1 MAIKIPIITVFDN
14 KGLRAAQY
22 QLNKVSGS
30 FSALGRNFAI
40 AGTAVGVFATGLGL
54 AVKAASNFEAE
65 YEGVNQVFGKAAR
78 SVQDF
83 ARAASETAGLSET
96 AALQGAKT
104 FGLFARSAQLGEEE
118 AAKFATS
125 LVQLAGDLGS
135 FNDVPT
141 EEALAAIQSGL
152 MGQAEPLRKFGVF
165 LTDTKLRAEA
175 QALAIYN
182 GTGALNDQ
190 QKMLASYSLI
200 MKDTEIQQGDFV
212 KYQNTFGNAFKT
224 VQKDI
229 ENITKDIGMELLP
242 IIAQVTPIIGQLAR
256 EFGWKLAN
264 AVKSVDWESV
274 IGSLVEFFTFVVSNI
289 DTITRLATSL
299 FLLNTAFNA
308 VRAASGLYN
317 AAATILNATFTVTAG
332 KIALTTGALKLFKTA
347 LVTTGIGALV
357 VGLGFII
364 EAIINTNDAAEDGAP
379 KVTNYGGALQKSG
392 ADAAWAASKY
402 GIAKDAINGLNS
414 ASANYK
420 PPVIAGPDAF
430 ERRMNVGKSEAL
442 SKYLSVQAEI
452 DAAKNGSTSGG
463 GSSAAPAQS
472 YIATL
477 NAAVKQQKLFTKI
490 TTGGTVSEGLAAD
503 LLGGSKGLAK
513 AKEIAKGN
521 IALATKL
528 QTKFNKTA
536 AGVAELKSIKDAA
549 DRQTEA
555 DNAQAL
561 ADQREA
567 QAARDAA
574 IAAEKAAA
582 DERERIYQS
591 FADSVKSIFG
601 QIKDSILNAFTLP
614 SLGSSTDAII
624 RNMGKLLT
632 KTREFS
638 NNITQLSSM
647 GLDPVL
653 LRQII
658 SEGPIAGAKLAA
670 SLVAGGASGLAAIN
684 TGYSELS
691 GLGSA
696 IGMTGT
702 NAVFGA
708 ERQQNIY
715 NIEVN
720 GGVGSGATIGQ
731 AIVDAI
737 KAYERTSGAVWQGA

>member
-1 MAIKIPIITVFDN
+1 MAIKIPIITIFDN
-14 KGLRAAQY
+14 KGLRAAQH

-40 AGTAVGVFATGLGL
+40 AGTAIGVFATGLGA

-65 YEGVNQVFGKAAR
+65 YEGVNQVFGKAAQ
-78 SVQDF
+78 SVQAF
-83 ARAASETAGLSET
+83 AVAASKTAGLSET

-175 QALAIYN
+175 QALAIYD

-200 MKDTEIQQGDFV
+200 MKDTQIQQGDFV
-212 KYQNTFGNAFKT
+212 KYQDTFGNAFKT
-224 VQKDI
+224 VQTDI
-229 ENITKDIGMELLP
+229 QNITKDIGMELLP

-264 AVKSVDWESV
+264 AVKSVDWQSV
-274 IGSLVEFFTFVVSNI
+274 IGSLVQFLTFVVSNI
-289 DTITRLATSL
+289 EAITKLATSL

-308 VRAASGLYN
+308 VRAASGLFN
-317 AAATILNATFTVTAG
+317 AAMTILKFTFVQTAG
-332 KIALTTGALKLFKTA
+332 GIALSTGALKLFKTA

-357 VGLGFII
+357 VGLGYII
-364 EAIINTNDAAEDGAP
+364 EAIINTNDSAKDGTP
-379 KVTNYGGALQKSG
+379 TVTSYGGALQKSG
-392 ADAAWAASKY
+392 KDAEWAAGKY
-402 GIAKDAINGLNS
+402 GIAKDAITGLNN

-420 PPVIAGPDAF
+420 PPLIVGPDAF

-442 SKYLSVQAEI
+442 SRYLKIQAGIEE
-452 DAAKNGSTSGG
+452 DKNGGSGVAKKSIG
-463 GSSAAPAQS
+463 VLKGFNQD
-472 YIATL
+472 L
-477 NAAVKQQKLFTKI
+477 KKEVQKQNLFVKLTEKKGL
-490 TTGGTVSEGLAAD
+490 SEGLASD
-503 LLGGSKGLAK
+503 LLGGTKGLAL
-513 AKEIAKGN
+513 AKKVAKGSSD
-521 IALATKL
+521 LADKL
-528 QTKFNKTA
+528 QKKFNKTA
-536 AGVAELKSIKDAA
+536 AGMAEIQAQKDKDQAKIDADAEA
-549 DRQTEA
+549 DRQKQEA
-555 DNAQAL
+555 KA
-561 ADQREA
+561 
-567 QAARDAA
+567 
-574 IAAEKAAA
+574 AAEKAIT
-582 DERERIYQS
+582 DERERVYKS
-591 FADSVKSIFG
+591 FADSIKSTFA
-601 QIKDSILNAFTLP
+601 QIRDSILNAFDLP
-614 SLGSSTDAII
+614 SLGTSTDSII

-638 NNITQLSSM
+638 SNITQLSSM

-653 LRQII
+653 LQQII
-658 SEGPIAGAKLAA
+658 SQGPIAGARLAA
-670 SLVAGGASGLAAIN
+670 SLVSGGASGLAAIN
-684 TGYSELS
+684 TGFSEFS
-691 GLGSA
+691 GLASD

-702 NAVFGA
+702 NSAFGTPK
-708 ERQQNIY
+708 QQNIY

>member
-1 MAIKIPIITVFDN
+1 MAIKIPIITIFDN

-40 AGTAVGVFATGLGL
+40 AGTAVGAFATGLGV

-65 YEGVNQVFGKAAR
+65 YEGVNQVFGAAAK
-78 SVQDF
+78 SVQAF
-83 ARAASETAGLSET
+83 AVAASKTAGLSET

-104 FGLFARSAQLGEEE
+104 FGLFAKSAKLGEEE
-118 AAKFATS
+118 AADFATS

-175 QALAIYN
+175 QAMAIYD

-200 MKDTEIQQGDFV
+200 MKDTKIQQGDFV

-224 VQKDI
+224 VQTDI
-229 ENITKDIGMELLP
+229 QNITKDIGMELLP
-242 IIAQVTPIIGQLAR
+242 VIAKVTPIIGDLAR

-264 AVKSVDWESV
+264 AIKGVDWESL
-274 IGSLVEFFTFVVSNI
+274 IGSIVEFFTFVVNNI
-289 DTITRLATSL
+289 ETITRLATAL

-308 VRAASGLYN
+308 VRAATGLYN
-317 AAATILNATFTVTAG
+317 AAATILNATFTITAG
-332 KIALTTGALKLFKTA
+332 KIALTTGALKLFRTA

-364 EAIINTNDAAEDGAP
+364 EAIINTNNSAKDGEP
-379 KVTNYGGALQKSG
+379 TVTSYGGALQKSG
-392 ADAAWAASKY
+392 ADAEWAAGKY

-420 PPVIAGPDAF
+420 PPLIVGPDAF

-442 SKYLSVQAEI
+442 SKYLATQADIEA
-452 DAAKNGSTSGG
+452 DKNSGG
-463 GSSAAPAQS
+463 GSSAAPTKS
-472 YIATL
+472 YFATL
-477 NAAVKQQKLFTKI
+477 NAAVAEQKLFTKL
-490 TTGGTVSEGLAAD
+490 TTKGNISEGAAAD
-503 LLGGSKGLAK
+503 LLGGSKGLAV
-513 AKEIAKGN
+513 AKKIAKGN
-521 IALATKL
+521 TDLATKV
-528 QTKFNKTA
+528 QKKFNKTA
-536 AGVAELKSIKDAA
+536 AGIAEIRGKAEK
-549 DRQTEA
+549 
-555 DNAQAL
+555 AQAQIDSDQAQ
-561 ADQREA
+561 AD
-567 QAARDAA
+567 AARDAA
-574 IAAEKAAA
+574 IAREEAAA
-582 DERERIYQS
+582 RERARIYQS
-591 FADSVKSIFG
+591 FADSVKSTFASIR
-601 QIKDSILNAFTLP
+601 DSILSAFDLP
-614 SLGSSTDAII
+614 KLGSSTDSII

-638 NNITQLSSM
+638 SNITQLSSM
-647 GLDPVL
+647 GLDPKL
-653 LRQII
+653 LQQII
-658 SEGPIAGAKLAA
+658 SQGPIAGARLAA
-670 SLVAGGASGLAAIN
+670 SLVAGGATGLAAIN

-691 GLGSA
+691 GLASN

-702 NAVFGA
+702 NAAFGTSA
-708 ERQQNIY
+708 QQNIY

>member
-1 MAIKIPIITVFDN
+1 MAIKIPIITIFDN
-14 KGLRAAQY
+14 KGLRAAQH

-40 AGTAVGVFATGLGL
+40 AGTAVGVFATGLGM

-65 YEGVNQVFGKAAR
+65 YEGVNQVFGAAAK
-78 SVQDF
+78 SVQAF
-83 ARAASETAGLSET
+83 AAAASETAGLSET

-104 FGLFARSAQLGEEE
+104 FGLFARTAQLGEEE
-118 AAKFATS
+118 AAKFATT

-141 EEALAAIQSGL
+141 EEALAALQSGL

-175 QALAIYN
+175 QALAIYD
-182 GTGALNDQ
+182 GTGALTDQ

-200 MKDTEIQQGDFV
+200 MKDTQVQQGDFV
-212 KYQNTFGNAFKT
+212 KYQETFGNAFKT

-242 IIAQVTPIIGQLAR
+242 IVAKITPIIGDLAR

-264 AVKSVDWESV
+264 ALKAVDFESL
-274 IGSLVEFFTFVVSNI
+274 IGSIVEFFTFVVSNI
-289 DTITRLATSL
+289 ETITRVVTAL

-317 AAATILNATFTVTAG
+317 AAATLLNSTFTITAG
-332 KIALTTGALKLFKTA
+332 KIALTTTALKFFRTA
-347 LVTTGIGALV
+347 LITTGVGALV
-357 VGLGFII
+357 VALGFII
-364 EAIINTNDAAEDGAP
+364 EAIMNTNDSAKEGTP
-379 KVTNYGGALQKSG
+379 TVTNYGGALQKSG
-392 ADAAWAASKY
+392 ADAAWAAGQY

-430 ERRMNVGKSEAL
+430 ERRMNLGKSEAL
-442 SKYLSVQAEI
+442 SRYLKIQGEIEAAENSS
-452 DAAKNGSTSGG
+452 KSG
-463 GSSAAPAQS
+463 SAAPAQS
-472 YIATL
+472 YMATL
-477 NAAVKQQKLFTKI
+477 NAAVKQQKLFTKL
-490 TTGGTVSEGLAAD
+490 TTKGNISEGAAAD
-503 LLGGSKGLAK
+503 LLGGSKGLAV
-513 AKEIAKGN
+513 AKKIAKGSTD
-521 IALATKL
+521 LATRVQK
-528 QTKFNKTA
+528 KFNKTA
-536 AGVAELKSIKDAA
+536 AGIAEINARKSADQAKSDAA
-549 DRQTEA
+549 DAAA
-555 DNAQAL
+555 D
-561 ADQREA
+561 
-567 QAARDAA
+567 AARDAA
-574 IAAEKAAA
+574 IAREQAATN
-582 DERERIYQS
+582 ERERIYES
-591 FADSVKSIFG
+591 FANSVKSTFS
-601 QIKDSILNAFTLP
+601 QIRDSILSAFDLP

-638 NNITQLSSM
+638 SNITQLSSM
-647 GLDPVL
+647 GLDPKL
-653 LRQII
+653 LQQII
-658 SEGPIAGAKLAA
+658 SQGPIAGARLAA
-670 SLVAGGASGLAAIN
+670 SLVAGGAAGLGTIN
-684 TGYSELS
+684 TGFAELS
-691 GLGSA
+691 GLGST

-702 NAVFGA
+702 NAAFGTSK
-708 ERQQNIY
+708 QQNIY

>member
-141 EEALAAIQSGL
+141 EEALAALQSGL

-182 GTGALNDQ
+182 GTGALTDQ

-200 MKDTEIQQGDFV
+200 MKDTQIQQGDFV
-212 KYQNTFGNAFKT
+212 KYQDTFGNAFKT

-242 IIAQVTPIIGQLAR
+242 IVAKITPIIGELAR

-264 AVKSVDWESV
+264 ALKAVDFESL
-274 IGSLVEFFTFVVSNI
+274 IGSIVEFFTFVVSNI
-289 DTITRLATSL
+289 ETITRVVTAL

-357 VGLGFII
+357 VGLGYII
-364 EAIINTNDAAEDGAP
+364 EAITNTNDAAEDGAP
-379 KVTNYGGALQKSG
+379 KLTNYGGALQKSG

-414 ASANYK
+414 ASANYN
-420 PPVIAGPDAF
+420 PALIVGPDAF
-430 ERRMNVGKSEAL
+430 ERKMNVGKSEAL

-452 DAAKNGSTSGG
+452 EEANARASNSGAA
-463 GSSAAPAQS
+463 AAPAQS

-490 TTGGTVSEGLAAD
+490 TTGGRVSEGLAAD
-503 LLGGSKGLAK
+503 LLGGKKGLAK
-513 AKEIAKGN
+513 AREIAKGN
-521 IALATKL
+521 TQLADKL
-528 QTKFNKTA
+528 QKKFNQTA

-561 ADQREA
+561 ADQRA
-567 QAARDAA
+567 ADAARDAV

-582 DERERIYQS
+582 DERERVYQS

>member
-40 AGTAVGVFATGLGL
+40 AGTAIGVFTVGLSA

-65 YEGVNQVFGKAAR
+65 YEGVNQVFGAAAK
-78 SVQDF
+78 SVQAF
-83 ARAASETAGLSET
+83 AVAASETAGLSET

-175 QALAIYN
+175 QALAIYD

-289 DTITRLATSL
+289 ETITRLATSL

-308 VRAASGLYN
+308 VRAATGLYN
-317 AAATILNATFTVTAG
+317 AAATILNATFTITAG
-332 KIALTTGALKLFKTA
+332 KIALTTGALKLFRTA

-364 EAIINTNDAAEDGAP
+364 EAIINTNSAAKDGQP
-379 KVTNYGGALQKSG
+379 IVTNYGGALQKSG
-392 ADAAWAASKY
+392 ADAEWAAGKY
-402 GIAKDAINGLNS
+402 GIAKGAIDDLNK
-414 ASANYK
+414 ASSNYK
-420 PPVIAGPDAF
+420 PPMIVGPDAF

-442 SKYLSVQAEI
+442 SRYLKIQGEI
-452 DAAKNGSTSGG
+452 DAAKNDSTEG
-463 GSSAAPAQS
+463 SAAPAQS
-472 YIATL
+472 YMATL
-477 NAAVKQQKLFTKI
+477 NAAVKQQKLFTKL
-490 TTGGTVSEGLAAD
+490 TTNGNISEGAAAD
-503 LLGGSKGLAK
+503 LLGGSKGLAV
-513 AKEIAKGN
+513 AKKIAKGSTD
-521 IALATKL
+521 LATKV
-528 QTKFNKTA
+528 QKKFNKTA
-536 AGVAELKSIKDAA
+536 AGIAEIKAKKDADQAKIDAA
-549 DRQTEA
+549 D
-555 DNAQAL
+555 
-561 ADQREA
+561 
-567 QAARDAA
+567 
-574 IAAEKAAA
+574 AAA
-582 DERERIYQS
+582 DAAEDARIAKEEAATKERERIYES
-591 FADSVKSIFG
+591 FANSIKSTFS
-601 QIKDSILNAFTLP
+601 QIRDSILSAFDLP

-638 NNITQLSSM
+638 SNITQLSSM
-647 GLDPVL
+647 GLDPKL
-653 LRQII
+653 LQQII
-658 SEGPIAGAKLAA
+658 SQGPIAGARLAA
-670 SLVAGGASGLAAIN
+670 SLVSGGAAGLAAIN

-691 GLGSA
+691 ALGTA
-696 IGMTGT
+696 IGTTGT
-702 NAVFGA
+702 NALFGT

>member
-1 MAIKIPIITVFDN
+1 MAIKIPIITIFDN

-40 AGTAVGVFATGLGL
+40 AGTAVGVFTAGLGV

-65 YEGVNQVFGKAAR
+65 YEGVNQVFGSAAK
-78 SVQDF
+78 SVQAF
-83 ARAASETAGLSET
+83 AVAASKTAGLSET

-104 FGLFARSAQLGEEE
+104 FGLFAKSAKLGEEE

-175 QALAIYN
+175 QAMAIYD

-200 MKDTEIQQGDFV
+200 MKDTQIQQGDFV

-224 VQKDI
+224 VQTDI
-229 ENITKDIGMELLP
+229 QNITKDIGMELLP
-242 IIAQVTPIIGQLAR
+242 IIAQVTPIIGDLAR

-264 AVKSVDWESV
+264 AIKAVDWESV
-274 IGSLVEFFTFVVSNI
+274 IGSLVDFFTFIVSNI
-289 DTITRLATSL
+289 ETITKLATSL

-308 VRAASGLYN
+308 VRAATGLYN
-317 AAATILNATFTVTAG
+317 AAATILNATFTITAG
-332 KIALTTGALKLFKTA
+332 KIALTTGALKLFRTA

-364 EAIINTNDAAEDGAP
+364 EAIINTNNSAKDGTP
-379 KVTNYGGALQKSG
+379 TVTNYGGALQKSG
-392 ADAAWAASKY
+392 ADAEWAASKY

-420 PPVIAGPDAF
+420 PPLIVGPDAF
-430 ERRMNVGKSEAL
+430 ERRMNLEKSF
-442 SKYLSVQAEI
+442 
-452 DAAKNGSTSGG
+452 
-463 GSSAAPAQS
+463 AQS
-472 YIATL
+472 GMGNYMASLTGLDQNGGNSAGKKTVGAFKAFNQNL
-477 NAAVKQQKLFTKI
+477 NKEVKKQNLFVKLTEKKGI
-490 TTGGTVSEGLAAD
+490 SEGLAAD
-503 LLGGSKGLAK
+503 LLGGSKGLAV
-513 AKEIAKGN
+513 AKKIAKGN
-521 IALATKL
+521 TDLATKV
-528 QTKFNKTA
+528 QKKFNKTA
-536 AGVAELKSIKDAA
+536 AGIAEIQAKA
-549 DRQTEA
+549 DK
-555 DNAQAL
+555 AQAQID
-561 ADQREA
+561 ADQAKADAERDAGIARE
-567 QAARDAA
+567 QAATN
-574 IAAEKAAA
+574 
-582 DERERIYQS
+582 ERERIYES
-591 FADSVKSIFG
+591 FANSVKSTFA
-601 QIKDSILNAFTLP
+601 QIRDSILSAFDLP
-614 SLGSSTDAII
+614 SLGTSTDSII

-638 NNITQLSSM
+638 SNITQLSSM
-647 GLDPVL
+647 GLDPKL
-653 LRQII
+653 LQQII
-658 SEGPIAGAKLAA
+658 SQGPIAGARLAA

-691 GLGSA
+691 GLGST

-702 NAVFGA
+702 NAAFGTS
-708 ERQQNIY
+708 RQQNIY
-715 NIEVN
+715 NIAVN

>member
-40 AGTAVGVFATGLGL
+40 AGTAIGVFTTGLGV

-65 YEGVNQVFGKAAR
+65 YEGVNQVFGSAAK
-78 SVQDF
+78 SVQAF
-83 ARAASETAGLSET
+83 AVAASKTAGLSET

-104 FGLFARSAQLGEEE
+104 FGLFAKSAKLGEEE

-141 EEALAAIQSGL
+141 EEALAALQSGL
-152 MGQAEPLRKFGVF
+152 MGQSEPLRKFGVF

-175 QALAIYN
+175 QAMAIYD
-182 GTGALNDQ
+182 GTGALTDQ

-200 MKDTEIQQGDFV
+200 MKDTQIQQGDFV

-224 VQKDI
+224 VQTDI
-229 ENITKDIGMELLP
+229 QNITKDIGMELLP
-242 IIAQVTPIIGQLAR
+242 IIAEVTPIIGQLAR

-274 IGSLVEFFTFVVSNI
+274 IGSLVQFFTFVVSNI
-289 DTITRLATSL
+289 ETITRLATSL

-308 VRAASGLYN
+308 VRAATGLYN
-317 AAATILNATFTVTAG
+317 AAATILNATFTITAG
-332 KIALTTGALKLFKTA
+332 KIALTTGALKLFRTA

-364 EAIINTNDAAEDGAP
+364 EAIINTNDAAKDGQP
-379 KVTNYGGALQKSG
+379 IVTNYGGALQKSG
-392 ADAAWAASKY
+392 ADAEWAAGKY
-402 GIAKDAINGLNS
+402 GIAKGAIDDLNR

-420 PPVIAGPDAF
+420 SPSIVGPDAF
-430 ERRMNVGKSEAL
+430 ERRMNLERSFAQGGMTNYMASLLGVDGKGSSSGSGSSTTKAVTSAL
-442 SKYLSVQAEI
+442 APVNKALELGRKQAEQAAALKGKGFSETYIENLFTSATKPVAAAKLAVQKATKNANYVVNQNKKAASTLEAITKQNEANAQAQAAI
-452 DAAKNGSTSGG
+452 DAA
-463 GSSAAPAQS
+463 AEQARQ
-472 YIATL
+472 
-477 NAAVKQQKLFTKI
+477 
-490 TTGGTVSEGLAAD
+490 EGIRREA
-503 LLGGSKGLAK
+503 
-513 AKEIAKGN
+513 E
-521 IALATKL
+521 ALA
-528 QTKFNKTA
+528 
-536 AGVAELKSIKDAA
+536 E
-549 DRQTEA
+549 RQRIIASFGNSVISTF
-555 DNAQAL
+555 
-561 ADQREA
+561 
-567 QAARDAA
+567 AA
-574 IAAEKAAA
+574 I
-582 DERERIYQS
+582 REGIINS
-591 FADSVKSIFG
+591 F
-601 QIKDSILNAFTLP
+601 NLP
-614 SLGSSTDAII
+614 QLGSSTDAII

-638 NNITQLSSM
+638 ANITKLSSM
-647 GLDPVL
+647 GLDPQL
-653 LRQII
+653 LQQII
-658 SEGPIAGAKLAA
+658 SQGPIAGARLAA
-670 SLVAGGASGLAAIN
+670 GLVSGGVSGLTAIN
-684 TGYSELS
+684 TGYAELS
-691 GLGSA
+691 GLGTA
-696 IGMTGT
+696 IGTTGT
-702 NAVFGA
+702 NALFGT